1 MFKIFPL
8 RVELMKPIINLVP
21 VLIFVFLLGL
31 LLFDSSGGLA
41 ASDSSGVSGG
51 GVRQESQQ
59 ELQQESLTIAPNDFN
74 TKINYS
80 YNDIDNYAINTP
92 ISAEASVDSLASY
105 LVAPAKNEREKA
117 RSIFRWVTENIDYDI
132 SGFFTGSFDDTNS
145 KDVLKSRKSVCDGYS
160 DIFSSLAHS
169 AGLEVVR
176 IAGYGKGYGY
186 LPGENFSGPS
196 NHAWNAVKI
205 NGSWYLVDCTWGA
218 GYIDDNKK
226 YVRKFD
232 EHYFMTPP
240 SEFIY
245 GHFPEDFRWQLL
257 EHPLSK
263 SEFEKQAFLKP
274 EFFKYGLKLDDRL
287 EGTIRAGNG
296 VNISIFAPKDILL
309 MAGLESTGKKVSAKL
324 GDYVFAERNGNRY
337 DIYAQFPKI
346 GKYILRAYVKQ
357 KDEPGEYH
365 GAVEYLINAT
375 VADDESPGFPM
386 AYGKFTEDGAYLYG
400 PMDGRLKSGNP
411 YRFKIRVPNAKNVTV
426 VCGDEWTYLGYSGD
440 LFKGNVTVAKGD
452 VVVYAK
458 FQGGGYDGLIKYFG
472 Y

>member
-1 MFKIFPL
+1 MKTKIILIPA
-8 RVELMKPIINLVP
+8 
-21 VLIFVFLLGL
+21 LIFVLLIMSL
-31 LLFDSSGGLA
+31 LVLLYPSGGLA
-41 ASDSSGVSGG
+41 ASDSSGVSEG
-51 GVRQESQQ
+51 GVSQVSQQ
-59 ELQQESLTIAPNDFN
+59 DLQQESLIIVPNDFDQES
-74 TKINYS
+74 NYS
-80 YNDIDNYAINTP
+80 YEKIDQYAINTP
-92 ISAEASVDSLASY
+92 APAEASVDSLASY

-117 RSIFRWVTENIDYDI
+117 RSIFRWVTENIDYNVD
-132 SGFFTGSFDDTNS
+132 GFFTGSFAGTSS

-160 DIFSSLAHS
+160 DIFSSLASS

-186 LPGENFSGPS
+186 LPGENLSGPS

-205 NGSWYLVDCTWGA
+205 NGSWYLIDCTWGA

-232 EHYFMTPP
+232 DYYFMTPP

-245 GHFPEDFRWQLL
+245 GHFSEDSRWQLL

-287 EGTIRAGNG
+287 EGTIRADNG
-296 VNISIFAPKDILL
+296 VNISIYVPKDVLL
-309 MAGLESTGKKVSAKL
+309 MAGLESIGKKVSAKL
-324 GDYVFAERNGNRY
+324 GDYVLAERNGNRY
-337 DIYAQFPKI
+337 DIYAQFPET

-375 VADDESPGFPM
+375 AGDDESPGFPRT
-386 AYGKFTEDGAYLYG
+386 YGKFTEVGAYLYS
-400 PMDGRLKSGNP
+400 PMEGRLKSGSP

-426 VCGDEWTYLGYSGD
+426 VCGDRWSYLGTRGD
-440 LFKGNVTVAKGD
+440 LFEGNVTAAKSD
-452 VVVYAK
+452 AIVYAK
-458 FQGGGYDGLIKYFG
+458 FQGEKYDGLLRYTG
-472 Y
+472 D

>member
-1 MFKIFPL
+1 
-8 RVELMKPIINLVP
+8 MKTKINLIP
-21 VLIFVFLLGL
+21 VLIFML
-31 LLFDSSGGLA
+31 LLVSLLVLLYSSGGLA
-41 ASDSSGVSGG
+41 ASDSSGVSEG
-51 GVRQESQQ
+51 GVPQELRQESQQ
-59 ELQQESLTIAPNDFN
+59 ELQQESLTIAPNEFN
-74 TKINYS
+74 SKSNYS
-80 YNDIDNYAINTP
+80 YNNIDKYAINTP
-92 ISAEASVDSLASY
+92 TSAEATVDSLASY

-117 RSIFRWVTENIDYDI
+117 RSIFRWVTENIDYNVD
-132 SGFFTGSFDDTNS
+132 GFFTGSFAGTSS

-160 DIFSSLAHS
+160 DIFSSLASS

-186 LPGENFSGPS
+186 LPGENLSGPS

-205 NGSWYLVDCTWGA
+205 NGSWYLIDCTWGA

-232 EHYFMTPP
+232 DHYFMTPP

-245 GHFPEDFRWQLL
+245 GHFPEDSRWQLL

-287 EGTIRAGNG
+287 EGTIRAENG
-296 VNISIFAPKDILL
+296 VNISIYVPKDVLL
-309 MAGLESTGKKVSAKL
+309 MAGLERIGKKVSAKL

-337 DIYAQFPKI
+337 DIYAQFPET

-365 GAVEYLINAT
+365 GAVEYLIDAAAANN
-375 VADDESPGFPM
+375 ESPGFPM
-386 AYGKFTEDGAYLYG
+386 TYGKFTEVGAYLYG
-400 PMDGRLKSGNP
+400 PMDGRLKSGTP
-411 YRFKIRVPNAKNVTV
+411 YQFKIRVPNAKNVTV
-426 VCGDEWTYLGYSGD
+426 VSGDGWTYLGTIGD
-440 LFKGNVTVAKGD
+440 LFEGNVTAAKGD

-458 FQGGGYDGLIKYFG
+458 FLGIGYDGLMRYSG
-472 Y
+472 D

>member
-1 MFKIFPL
+1 
-8 RVELMKPIINLVP
+8 MKPIIILVP
-21 VLIFVFLLGL
+21 VLIFVFLLVL

-41 ASDSSGVSGG
+41 ASDSSGGDVL
-51 GVRQESQQ
+51 QESQK

-80 YNDIDNYAINTP
+80 YNNIDNHAINAP
-92 ISAEASVDSLASY
+92 ASAETSVDSLASY

-117 RSIFRWVTENIDYDI
+117 RSIFRWVTENIDYDV
-132 SGFFTGSFDDTNS
+132 SGFFTGSFDDTSS
-145 KDVLKSRKSVCDGYS
+145 KDVLKSRKSVCGGYS
-160 DIFSSLAHS
+160 DIFSSLARS

-226 YVRKFD
+226 YVHKFD
-232 EHYFMTPP
+232 DHYFMTLP

-245 GHFPEDFRWQLL
+245 GHFPEDSRWQLL

-274 EFFKYGLKLDDRL
+274 EFFRYGLKLGNHL
-287 EGTIRAGNG
+287 EGTIQADNG
-296 VNISIFAPKDILL
+296 ANISIFVPKDVLL
-309 MAGLESTGKKVSAKL
+309 MAGLESIGKKVSAKL

-337 DIYAQFPKI
+337 DIYAQFPET

-365 GAVEYLINAT
+365 GAVEYLIDAAAAN
-375 VADDESPGFPM
+375 DESAGFPM
-386 AYGKFTEDGAYLYG
+386 TYGKFSEVGAYLYS
-400 PMDGRLKSGNP
+400 PMEGRLKSGAP
-411 YRFKIRVPNAKNVTV
+411 YQFKIKVPNARNVSV
-426 VCGDEWTYLGYSGD
+426 VSGDEWSYLGSRGD
-440 LFKGNVTVAKGD
+440 LFEGNVTAAKGD

-458 FQGGGYDGLIKYFG
+458 FLGIGYDGLMKYAG

>member
-1 MFKIFPL
+1 
-8 RVELMKPIINLVP
+8 MKTKINLIT
-21 VLIFVFLLGL
+21 VLIFML
-31 LLFDSSGGLA
+31 LLSSLMVLLHSSGGLA
-41 ASDSSGVSGG
+41 ASNSSGVSEGG
-51 GVRQESQQ
+51 AQQESQQ
-59 ELQQESLTIAPNDFN
+59 EPQQESLTIAPNDFN
-74 TKINYS
+74 SKIDCS
-80 YNDIDNYAINTP
+80 YNNIDKYAINTP
-92 ISAEASVDSLASY
+92 ASAEASVDSLASY

-117 RSIFRWVTENIDYDI
+117 RSIFRWVTENIDYNVD
-132 SGFFTGSFDDTNS
+132 GFFTGSFAGTSS

-160 DIFSSLAHS
+160 DIFSSLARS

-176 IAGYGKGYGY
+176 IAGYGNGYGY
-186 LPGENFSGPS
+186 LPGENLSGPS

-205 NGSWYLVDCTWGA
+205 NGSWYLIDCTWGA

-232 EHYFMTPP
+232 DHYFMTPP

-245 GHFPEDFRWQLL
+245 GHFPDESRWQLL

-287 EGTIRAGNG
+287 EGTIRAENG
-296 VNISIFAPKDILL
+296 VNISIYVPKDVLL
-309 MAGLESTGKKVSAKL
+309 MAGLERIGKKVSAKL

-337 DIYAQFPKI
+337 DIYAQFPET

-365 GAVEYLINAT
+365 GAVEYLIDAAAANN
-375 VADDESPGFPM
+375 ESPGFPM
-386 AYGKFTEDGAYLYG
+386 TYGKFTEAGAYLYS
-400 PMDGRLKSGNP
+400 PMEGRLKSGTP
-411 YRFKIRVPNAKNVTV
+411 YKFKIRVPNAKNVTV
-426 VCGDEWTYLGYSGD
+426 VSGDGWTYLDSSGD
-440 LFKGNVTVAKGD
+440 LFEGNVTAAKGD

-458 FQGGGYDGLIKYFG
+458 FLGIGYDGLMKYAG
-472 Y
+472 D